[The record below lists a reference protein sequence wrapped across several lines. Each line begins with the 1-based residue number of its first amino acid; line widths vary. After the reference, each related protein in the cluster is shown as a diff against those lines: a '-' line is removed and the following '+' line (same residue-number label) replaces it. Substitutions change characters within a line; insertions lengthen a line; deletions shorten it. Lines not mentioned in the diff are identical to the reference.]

1 MPKILLELNEEEDR
15 FVEVYKIMKNL
26 QTKQDA
32 IKEMIHYFDVEIKP
46 KKMSE
51 REYFKV
57 KGGV

>member
-1 MPKILLELNEEEDR
+1 MPKMLIELNDDEDR

-32 IKEMIHYFDVEIKP
+32 IKEMIHYFAVEIKP
-46 KKMSE
+46 VNLSE

-57 KGGV
+57 KGSE